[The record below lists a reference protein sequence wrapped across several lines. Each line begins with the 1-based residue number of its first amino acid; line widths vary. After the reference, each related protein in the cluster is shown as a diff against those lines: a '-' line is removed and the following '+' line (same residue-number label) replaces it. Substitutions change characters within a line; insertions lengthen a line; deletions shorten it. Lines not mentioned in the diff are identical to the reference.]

1 VISTHFVK
9 RAVRM
14 SLYFYEWGASFKK
27 GWEPV
32 V

>member
-1 VISTHFVK
+1 
-9 RAVRM
+9 M